1 MTGYVGVIYLQQ
13 HPYFPADKE
22 ENTKN
27 EVEIKFPY
35 GKYLLLSNTF
45 DISLVSTHVV

>member
-35 GKYLLLSNTF
+35 GKYLLLSITF
-45 DISLVSTHVV
+45 DISLVST